1 MQDTYN
7 IWIRGGNRMKK
18 ETNSPVIISRQEH
31 GISRTLMNQ
40 NALRILY
47 RLKDNG
53 FVGYLVGGC
62 VRDLLLGREPKD
74 FDVVTNATPNEIKRL
89 FRNCRLV
96 GRRFRLAHLH
106 YKDEVIEVATFRSQA
121 SEEPEPELPETH
133 ETRRGRTGAGHQ
145 DPNRQRHPHMQKS
158 EDGMILRDNV
168 YGTPAEDALRRDFT
182 VNALAYNITDFSI
195 IDYTSGLADLGSG
208 IIRTIGDPDIRF
220 QEDPVRMLRAV
231 RFAAQFGFTI
241 EEATRKALVAAADT
255 IIRAAP
261 ARLYEEILKLFLS
274 GEGAKCYD
282 LLRQTGLFA
291 ALFPKFTGWL
301 GTEGE
306 GFPHTRF
313 GAMLAHVDSRIQQG
327 DKVSPPLLLALLF
340 GEYIDDKT
348 ERFRRQGAPWQ
359 QSVDAAT
366 AEFMGETCPI
376 VMIMNRVAISLRTII
391 GDQMRLKKIPG
402 RRPEAFIAHR
412 DFGDIIEYCRITR
425 GDKKD
430 VAKQLDWWVDQAQ
443 QQAPVHMSVERAR
456 SNEAPKSKRK
466 RRRRKS
472 NAKNRTEGI

>member
-1 MQDTYN
+1 MQDSYN
-7 IWIRGGNRMKK
+7 IWIHGGNRMNK
-18 ETNSPVIISRQEH
+18 EQSRPVIISRQEH

-53 FVGYLVGGC
+53 FIGYLVGGC

-121 SEEPEPELPETH
+121 SDEPEPEQVAFET
-133 ETRRGRTGAGHQ
+133 GR
-145 DPNRQRHPHMQKS
+145 RQRHPHMQKS

-195 IDYTSGLADLGSG
+195 IDYTGGLADLSAG
-208 IIRTIGDPDIRF
+208 IIRTIGDPAVRF

-231 RFAAQFGFTI
+231 RFAAQLSFTI
-241 EEATRKALVAAADT
+241 EEKTRTALATAADT
-255 IIRAAP
+255 IVRAAP
-261 ARLYEEILKLFLS
+261 ARLYEEMLKLFLS

-291 ALFPKFTGWL
+291 ALFPKFSGWL
-301 GTEGE
+301 ETEGE

-313 GAMLAHVDSRIQQG
+313 GAMLSYVDSRIQQG
-327 DKVSPPLLLALLF
+327 DKVSATLLLALLF
-340 GEYIDDKT
+340 GEYIDEKT
-348 ERFRRQGAPWQ
+348 ERFRRHGAPWQ
-359 QSVDAAT
+359 QSVDAAV
-366 AEFMGETCPI
+366 AEFMGETCPV
-376 VMIMNRVAISLRTII
+376 VMIMNRVAISLRTILCE
-391 GDQMRLKKIPG
+391 QMRLKRIPG

-412 DFGDIIEYCRITR
+412 DFSDIIEYCRITR

-430 VAKQLDWWVDQAQ
+430 VSRQLDWWLDQAQ
-443 QQAPVHMSVERAR
+443 QQEPMTISFE
-456 SNEAPKSKRK
+456 STGDTEAPKPKRK
-466 RRRRKS
+466 RRRRRKP
-472 NAKNRTEGI
+472 KVKT